1 MIADDGRLTLGWMIG
16 GPAVILGIIITV
28 VLLGVALTAWLWS
41 DDPIESFLL
50 SGFLGLVAMACTIG
64 GIFSLYPIDTSY
76 HRWYAVEGEVLEID
90 SRLVGS
96 GDSST
101 SEKFV
106 VRLAPD
112 DREFGITDTR
122 AALLQVGDTVSLSC
136 KRIYVYA
143 GAHGWDCNWVGSSS
157 ERR

>member
-28 VLLGVALTAWLWS
+28 VLLGVALTAWLWVE
-41 DDPIESFLL
+41 DVFEATLFM
-50 SGFLGLVAMACTIG
+50 GMLGVMAALVTG
-64 GIFSLYPIDTSY
+64 VGIYWLYPIDTNY

-90 SRLVGS
+90 SR
-96 GDSST
+96 T

-136 KRIYVYA
+136 KRVYVYA